1 MLRKT
6 SKRLREKHSLIIHSF
21 SHHLAL
27 KHAREAL
34 VSPDQNG
41 LPSITLCLIFFIV
54 IISLPKLV
62 AAADLQVPSQTFPT
76 ISSAIKAANSGD
88 SIHLAAGIFQENI
101 TLDKALSLIGSPD
114 QHSIIDGS
122 GKGTV
127 INITSPNVHISGL
140 EVRHSGDVIENSDA
154 CIYATKEAAD
164 LKLENNKLHQCAFG
178 IWINGSH
185 RPTVINNTV
194 TGYQKK
200 LISDRG
206 NGIHIWN
213 IQKGLIKGNR
223 VFGVRDG
230 IYLSNT
236 GTSAIEDNIM
246 DSVRFGI
253 HYMYNDN
260 NTVTGNV
267 TCNSTVGQAMMFS
280 KRLVINNNAMI
291 NNRDHGML
299 LRAIYDSKINN
310 NIAYGNNKGIF
321 INDSDFNEIT
331 NNWVENNAIGVAVMA
346 GAENTKVIG
355 NNFVS
360 NAVQVLFS
368 WRFSIYWNNEQQ
380 GNYWSDYLGWDYD
393 SDEIG
398 DRIYY
403 ASNRVDSL
411 MHRHPKMRLLALS
424 PVIQLLQALESRF
437 PVLRSASVIDKK
449 PAMRPTIATP
459 NQIAFP
465 EKACL

>member
-1 MLRKT
+1 MINPFSSCYPTLRLNSGGLT
-6 SKRLREKHSLIIHSF
+6 DPYRNR
-21 SHHLAL
+21 
-27 KHAREAL
+27 L
-34 VSPDQNG
+34 VSP
-41 LPSITLCLIFFIV
+41 IACLLLFVTASALSNRLI
-54 IISLPKLV
+54 
-62 AAADLQVPSQTFPT
+62 AADLQVPSKQFPT
-76 ISSAIKAANSGD
+76 IAAAIAAANRGNN
-88 SIHLAAGIFQENI
+88 IHLAPGIFQENVTVDK
-101 TLDKALSLIGSPD
+101 TLALIGSPD
-114 QHSIIDGS
+114 KKSIIDGS
-122 GKGTV
+122 GQGTV
-127 INITSPNVHISGL
+127 ITVTAPDVQISGL
-140 EVRHSGDVIENSDA
+140 EVRHSGDVIEDSDA
-154 CIYATKEAAD
+154 CIYATKKAANV
-164 LKLENNKLHQCAFG
+164 KLEGNALSQCAFG

-185 RPTVINNTV
+185 HPQVINNRV

-200 LISDRG
+200 NLSDRG

-213 IQKGLIKGNR
+213 IQNGLIKGNR

-236 GTSAIEDNIM
+236 GTSSIEDNIM

-260 NTVTGNV
+260 NRVTGNI
-267 TCNSTVGQAMMFS
+267 TCNSMVGQAMMFS

-291 NNRDHGML
+291 NNKDHGML
-299 LRAIYDSKINN
+299 LRAIYDSAIRG

-331 NNWVENNAIGVAVMA
+331 GNWVENNAIGIAVMA
-346 GAENTKVIG
+346 GAEKTKVIG
-355 NNFVS
+355 NNFIS

-368 WRFSIYWNNEQQ
+368 WRYSLYWDNEKK

-403 ASNRVDSL
+403 ASNRMDHL
-411 MHRHPKMRLLALS
+411 MYRHPKMRLLALS

-437 PVLRSASVIDKK
+437 PVLRSASVIDRK
-449 PAMRPTIATP
+449 PAMQPTMPTP
-459 NQIAFP
+459 VQVASP

>member
-1 MLRKT
+1 MISLSLSHQSKSRFNNATLT
-6 SKRLREKHSLIIHSF
+6 SLSPSR
-21 SHHLAL
+21 
-27 KHAREAL
+27 L
-34 VSPDQNG
+34 VSM
-41 LPSITLCLIFFIV
+41 LLCLLLFFTDAA
-54 IISLPKLV
+54 L
-62 AAADLQVPSQTFPT
+62 AADLQVPSRQFPT
-76 ISSAIKAANSGD
+76 ISDAISAARNGD
-88 SIHLAAGIFQENI
+88 SIHLAPGVFQENI
-101 TLDKALSLIGSPD
+101 TFDKALTLLGSPNNR
-114 QHSIIDGS
+114 SIVDGS

-127 INITSPNVHISGL
+127 ITITSPNVHISGVT
-140 EVRHSGDVIENSDA
+140 VRNSGDIIEDSDA
-154 CIYATKEAAD
+154 CIYATKKATNI
-164 LKLENNKLHQCAFG
+164 KLDGNSLTQCAFG

-185 RPTVINNTV
+185 NPLVANNTV

-206 NGIHIWN
+206 NGIHLWN
-213 IQKGLIKGNR
+213 IQNGLIKGNR

-236 GTSAIEDNIM
+236 SRSSIEDNVM

-260 NTVTGNV
+260 NRVTGNT

-291 NNRDHGML
+291 NNKDHGML
-299 LRAIYDSKINN
+299 LRAIYDSKIDG
-310 NIAYGNNKGIF
+310 NIAYGNNRGIF
-321 INDSDFNEIT
+321 INDSDFNEFRD
-331 NNWVENNAIGVAVMA
+331 NWVENNAIGIAVMA
-346 GAENTKVIG
+346 GAENTRMVG
-355 NNFVS
+355 NNFIS
-360 NAVQVLFS
+360 NPVQVLFS
-368 WRFSIYWNNEQQ
+368 WRFSLYWNDEKQ

-393 SDEIG
+393 SDGIG

-403 ASNRVDSL
+403 ASNRMDHL

-424 PVIQLLQALESRF
+424 PVIQLLQSLETRF

-449 PAMRPTIATP
+449 PAMYPTTATP
-459 NQIAFP
+459 SQITAP

>member
-1 MLRKT
+1 MGPAPGFWAPLSRFRFLLD
-6 SKRLREKHSLIIHSF
+6 KRQRGIASSLLLLF
-21 SHHLAL
+21 A
-27 KHAREAL
+27 ATT
-34 VSPDQNG
+34 P
-41 LPSITLCLIFFIV
+41 
-54 IISLPKLV
+54 
-62 AAADLQVPSQTFPT
+62 AADLQVPSRQFPT
-76 ISSAIKAANSGD
+76 ISSAISAANDGD
-88 SIHLAAGIFQENI
+88 SIHLATGIFQENI
-101 TLDKALSLIGSPD
+101 TLDKALTLLGSPD
-114 QHSIIDGS
+114 NRSIIDGS
-122 GKGTV
+122 GSGTV
-127 INITSPNVHISGL
+127 ITITSPNARVSGVA
-140 EVRHSGDVIENSDA
+140 VRNSGDIIEDSDA
-154 CIYATKEAAD
+154 CIYATKDATNI
-164 LKLENNKLHQCAFG
+164 KLDGNSLTQCAFG

-185 RPTVINNTV
+185 NPVVINNTV
-194 TGYQKK
+194 TGYQKR

-213 IQKGLIKGNR
+213 IQNGLIKENR

-236 GTSAIEDNIM
+236 SRSSIEDNVM

-260 NTVTGNV
+260 NRVTGNT

-280 KRLVINNNAMI
+280 KRLVINHNAMI

-299 LRAIYDSKINN
+299 LRAIYDSKIHG

-331 NNWVENNAIGVAVMA
+331 GNWVEGNAVGIAVMA
-346 GAENTKVIG
+346 GAENTQVVG

-360 NAVQVLFS
+360 NPVQVLFS
-368 WRFSIYWNNEQQ
+368 WRFSLYWNNEER

-393 SDEIG
+393 GDGIG

-403 ASNRVDSL
+403 ASNRMDHL

-424 PVIQLLQALESRF
+424 PVIQLLQALETRF

-449 PAMRPTIATP
+449 PAMHPTTP
-459 NQIAFP
+459 IPDQVTAP